1 MLKQVDYIIVGQGIA
16 GSMIAYFLLK
26 RGKKIL
32 VVDQYNPNAS
42 SNIAAGVVNPVTGRK
57 MVKTWLIDEVLPFA
71 KETYNALEMDL
82 NLSFFFERDIYKI
95 FSSQEDAEIW
105 NTKKSDSEYEQY
117 MGDIVFLDETA
128 IKAPYGAGI
137 IKQCCWMDVPG
148 FTKAYRE
155 YLLQNNDLL
164 EEEFDFDHLDVT
176 EGVRYKDT
184 IAEKII
190 FCEGYKAYQNPF
202 FKKIPFAFAKG
213 EQLIIRSEH
222 LKTDKII
229 SRNIFIIPKG
239 NDIYTVGS
247 TFIWDDLE
255 ETVTDIGRKEI
266 LVKLNK
272 IITDDYTIVDENA
285 GIRPAMPDRRPVMGS
300 HPDYP
305 QIFIF
310 NGMGTKGVSL
320 SPYFANYFLDSIDN
334 GIEVFREISVN
345 RFVF

>member
-1 MLKQVDYIIVGQGIA
+1 MLRQVDYIIVGQGIA
-16 GSMIAYFLLK
+16 GSMIAHFLLK

-32 VVDQYNPNAS
+32 VVDEYNPNAS

-57 MVKTWLIDEVLPFA
+57 MVKTWLIDEILPFA
-71 KETYNALEMDL
+71 KEAYKALEKDL
-82 NLSFFFERDIYKI
+82 NISFFFERDIYKI

-105 NTKKSDSEYEQY
+105 KVKKSDSEYEQY
-117 MGDIVFLDETA
+117 MGDIVFLDETEV
-128 IKAPYGAGI
+128 KTPYGAGI

-148 FTKAYRE
+148 FTKAYRAFLSQNGI
-155 YLLQNNDLL
+155 LLA
-164 EEEFDFDHLDVT
+164 EEFNFEQLELT
-176 EGVRYKDT
+176 EVVRYKDT

-190 FCEGYKAYQNPF
+190 FCEGFKAYKNPF

-213 EQLIIRSEH
+213 EQLIIRAEK

-239 NDIYTVGS
+239 NDLYTVGS

-255 ETVTDIGRKEI
+255 ETVTELGRKEI
-266 LVKLNK
+266 QSKLNK
-272 IITDDYTIVDENA
+272 IIAVDYTIVQENA

-305 QIFIF
+305 QIYIF

-320 SPYFANYFLDSIDN
+320 SPYFASYFLDSIDN
-334 GIEVFREISVN
+334 GTEVFREISVN
-345 RFVF
+345 RFVI